1 MAKIDP
7 ATDIPGSSR
16 SIMGNPAPV
25 GHRAARYG
33 WKGAPPISWND
44 LVVGLRAAPMR
55 ALMPGSGSKL
65 PELPQKLPHRQKPFF
80 PDEGKYPDDFIHR
93 DPAAMQ
99 Y

>member
-1 MAKIDP
+1 
-7 ATDIPGSSR
+7 
-16 SIMGNPAPV
+16 
-25 GHRAARYG
+25 
-33 WKGAPPISWND
+33 
-44 LVVGLRAAPMR
+44 MR